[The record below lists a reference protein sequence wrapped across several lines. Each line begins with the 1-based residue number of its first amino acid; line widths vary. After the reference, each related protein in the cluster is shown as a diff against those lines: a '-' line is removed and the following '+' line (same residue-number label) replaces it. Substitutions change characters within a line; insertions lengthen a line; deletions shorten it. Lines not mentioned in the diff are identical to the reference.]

1 MAILAQNMD
10 MSILYLILTILTLSV
25 ALNLKL
31 TFSLLN
37 TMRNMAAE
45 KDRPFIPPIGEIV
58 PEVKAK
64 RLGTGEIVVIPGS
77 QQAAVCLFLSST
89 CPKCREKLPELE
101 KLLPLLP
108 VAGLSMWLVSQE
120 PKWRLKR
127 FLKNNQMASVA
138 IFVNKQDY
146 KILNPTQTSPFYL
159 FTNHN
164 AALEAGG
171 LIGDENWQSFL
182 EQMDE
187 VASQTGVSE

>member
-1 MAILAQNMD
+1 MD
-10 MSILYLILTILTLSV
+10 TSVLYLILTILTLSV

-37 TMRNMAAE
+37 TMRNLVA
-45 KDRPFIPPIGEIV
+45 DRPFTPPIGEIV

-64 RLGTGEIVVIPGS
+64 RLDTGEIITIPGS
-77 QQAAVCLFLSST
+77 GQATVCLFLSST

-120 PKWRLKR
+120 PKWRIKR
-127 FLKNNQMASVA
+127 FLKSNGLASVA
-138 IFVNKQDY
+138 VFVKNHAY
-146 KILNPTQTSPFYL
+146 KTLNPTQTSPFYL
-159 FTNHN
+159 FTDHKSM
-164 AALEAGG
+164 LEAGG

-187 VASQTGVSE
+187 VASEIEATK